1 MMMLMLL
8 RKADAARQ
16 AFQDR
21 IIGEPC
27 GEELHCKTLGIIGR
41 GKVGNC
47 LAAACQALG
56 MRVLHTTSTST
67 RAELEQLLR
76 ESDVISLHAHL
87 TPETEGMIG
96 AAELALMKPAAVLIN
111 TARGPLID
119 KAALLDALDRGCLGG
134 VGLDVHWV
142 EPADPN
148 EPLYQNPKVLALP
161 HSGAATEG
169 FCQRVAG
176 VLCENIMRIR
186 EGRPLLHQLDLGAWV
201 TDGR

>member
-1 MMMLMLL
+1 MMLMLL

-27 GEELHCKTLGIIGR
+27 GEELHGKTLGVIGR

-56 MRVLHTTSTST
+56 MRVLGTNSSST
-67 RAELEQLLR
+67 RAELEELLK
-76 ESDVISLHAHL
+76 EADVISLHAHL
-87 TPETEGMIG
+87 TPETTGLIG
-96 AAELALMKPAAVLIN
+96 AAELDMMKPTAVLIN

-119 KAALLDALDRGCLGG
+119 KAALLEALDKGHLGG

-148 EPLYQNPKVLALP
+148 EPLYQNSKVLALP

-169 FCQRVAG
+169 FYQRVAG
-176 VLCENIMRIR
+176 VLCENIVRVR
-186 EGRPLLHQLDLGAWV
+186 EGRELLHQLDLDAWV
-201 TDGR
+201 NGK